1 METQRDWEH
10 GAPEET
16 GSGGLRAQTDACG
29 CSGAGREGGAS
40 TRRWTL
46 VQQKKK
52 NFQVICTTQYWVG
65 CQTVQSSHTQ
75 GGWGYRT
82 PIVAPGVLFM
92 AFYSGN
98 RRNPPAEQLQ
108 TEKLKEGQSCISQ
121 ASHPGGE
128 HYLWH
133 TGNAYALTS
142 VQEALTQ

>member
-1 METQRDWEH
+1 MEPQRKQEVGVERTDRCLWLLRGRTRGGCKYKEVDS
-10 GAPEET
+10 
-16 GSGGLRAQTDACG
+16 GSAQ
-29 CSGAGREGGAS
+29 
-40 TRRWTL
+40 
-46 VQQKKK
+46 KK
-52 NFQVICTTQYWVG
+52 NFQVICTTQYGVS

-82 PIVAPGVLFM
+82 PVVAPGVLFM

-142 VQEALTQ
+142 VQEALAQ

>member
-1 METQRDWEH
+1 MPVAAQGQDERGVQVQ
-10 GAPEET
+10 G
-16 GSGGLRAQTDACG
+16 GGLWF
-29 CSGAGREGGAS
+29 S
-40 TRRWTL
+40 
-46 VQQKKK
+46 KKK
-52 NFQVICTTQYWVG
+52 KELSGYLYHPIRGGLPNSAIL
-65 CQTVQSSHTQ
+65 SHS
-75 GGWGYRT
+75 GWLGLQDT
-82 PIVAPGVLFM
+82 PGVLFM

-142 VQEALTQ
+142 VQEALAQ